1 MAATVE
7 YHEKPTGTQSDLVKT
22 SLGNVNHVLLR
33 VLVYLT
39 LRVCNLRQPKTR
51 SQDGTSTEICQLH
64 RGKLELQ
71 HSLAAQVLERIYAIN
86 KNKQ

>member
-1 MAATVE
+1 M
-7 YHEKPTGTQSDLVKT
+7 
-22 SLGNVNHVLLR
+22 
-33 VLVYLT
+33 VYQCIT
-39 LRVCNLRQPKTR
+39 CKKVCDLRQPKTR

-86 KNKQ
+86 KNNDIEGWHHSLNRRAAG

>member
-1 MAATVE
+1 MVATVE

-22 SLGNVNHVLLR
+22 SLGNANHVLLR

-39 LRVCNLRQPKTR
+39 LRVCNLRQLKTR

-64 RGKLELQ
+64 RGKLDLQ

-86 KNKQ
+86 QNKQ

>member
-7 YHEKPTGTQSDLVKT
+7 YHEKPTGTQSDLVK
-22 SLGNVNHVLLR
+22 NHVLLR

-64 RGKLELQ
+64 RGKLDLQ

-86 KNKQ
+86 QNKQ